1 VRAEVNQLGRI
12 TTKMKKTYILSAA
25 ALLAASMAVSHAQT
39 TLAQWTFTATAS
51 PPDNTPAPSGGVD
64 VSTATATELGMNNS
78 YTYNGGETGPSVA
91 SSDVTSA
98 SGDSLSSGFGWRVR
112 GNGNTAGP
120 VANGWNSQAPI
131 GTQGAQF
138 LASTLGYSD
147 VLLSFDL
154 QTTKQAENNLEVLY
168 TLDGSAWQNATIT
181 SAGSGVNGGIIGK
194 IETGSASDA
203 NTVNGSYL
211 SFNYAGAPTA
221 NASGGYDNQIQVN
234 FGSIA
239 DNDANFGVEI
249 VNASTGA
256 DDVGVGLSA
265 LNNSSGNWRYDN
277 VIISAVPV
285 PEPGTLAL
293 AGLGGL
299 SGLLLF
305 RRSRKA

>member
-1 VRAEVNQLGRI
+1 MNNKYLI
-12 TTKMKKTYILSAA
+12 YSA
-25 ALLAASMAVSHAQT
+25 ALLAASLGAAHAQT
-39 TLAQWTFTATAS
+39 TLADWSFTAAVS
-51 PPDNTPAPSGGVD
+51 APDNTPAASSGVD
-64 VSTATATELGMNNS
+64 VSTATATELGMNNN

-91 SSDVTSA
+91 TSDVTSA
-98 SGDSLSSGFGWRVR
+98 SGDSQSSGFGWRVR
-112 GNGNTAGP
+112 GNGNSAGP
-120 VANGWNSQAPI
+120 VANGWNSQAAI

-147 VLLSFDL
+147 VLLTFDL

-168 TLDGSAWQNATIT
+168 TLDGTTWQNATIT

-194 IETGSASDA
+194 IETGSASDPL
-203 NTVNGSYL
+203 TVDGSYL
-211 SFNYAGAPTA
+211 SFNYTGAPTA

-234 FGSIA
+234 FGDIA
-239 DNDANFGVEI
+239 DNDPNFGVEI

-256 DDVGVGLSA
+256 DDVGVSLAA

-277 VIISAVPV
+277 IDITGTALAV

-299 SGLLLF
+299 ASLF
-305 RRSRKA
+305 FLRRSRRA

>member
-1 VRAEVNQLGRI
+1 MNNKYFI
-12 TTKMKKTYILSAA
+12 YSA
-25 ALLAASMAVSHAQT
+25 ALLAASLAVANAQT
-39 TLAQWTFTATAS
+39 TLADWSFTAAAS
-51 PPDNTPAPSGGVD
+51 PPDNTPAPSSGVD
-64 VSTATATELGMNNS
+64 VSTATATELGMNNN
-78 YTYNGGETGPSVA
+78 YTFNGGETGPSVA

-98 SGDSLSSGFGWRVR
+98 TGDSLSTGFGWRVR
-112 GNGNTAGP
+112 GNGNAAGP

-147 VLLSFDL
+147 VLLTFDL

-168 TLDGSAWQNATIT
+168 TLNGTTWQNATIT
-181 SAGSGVNGGIIGK
+181 SAGSGVNGGIIGQ

-203 NTVNGSYL
+203 NTVDGSYL

-234 FGSIA
+234 FGDIA
-239 DNDANFGVEI
+239 DNDASFGVEI

-256 DDVGVGLSA
+256 DDVSVGLAA

-277 VIISAVPV
+277 VMITAV

-299 SGLLLF
+299 SSLLVLR
-305 RRSRKA
+305 RRSRTA

>member
-1 VRAEVNQLGRI
+1 
-12 TTKMKKTYILSAA
+12 MKHKHILSVA
-25 ALLAASMAVSHAQT
+25 ALFAASMAVSHAQT
-39 TLAQWTFTATAS
+39 TLAEWSFTAAAS
-51 PPDNTPAPSGGVD
+51 PPDNTPAPSSGVD
-64 VSTATATELGMNNS
+64 ISTATATQLGMNNT

-91 SSDVTSA
+91 NSDVTSA
-98 SGDSLSSGFGWRVR
+98 TGDSLSSGFGWRVR
-112 GNGNTAGP
+112 GNGNAAGP

-147 VLLSFDL
+147 ILLTFDL

-168 TLDGSAWQNATIT
+168 TLNGTTWQNATIT
-181 SAGSGVNGGIIGK
+181 SAGSGVNGGIIGQ
-194 IETGSASDA
+194 IETGSASDP
-203 NTVNGSYL
+203 NTVDGSYL
-211 SFNYAGAPTA
+211 SFNYAGAPAA

-234 FGSIA
+234 FGDIA
-239 DNDANFGVEI
+239 DNDASFGVEI

-277 VIISAVPV
+277 VIISSVPV
-285 PEPGTLAL
+285 PEPGTWAL

-299 SGLLLF
+299 VSLLGL
-305 RRSRKA
+305 RKRKA